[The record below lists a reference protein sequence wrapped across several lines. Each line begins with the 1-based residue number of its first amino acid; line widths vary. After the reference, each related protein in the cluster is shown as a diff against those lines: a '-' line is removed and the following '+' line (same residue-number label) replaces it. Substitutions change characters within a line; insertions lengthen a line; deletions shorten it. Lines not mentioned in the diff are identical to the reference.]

1 MATYKSIIDVET
13 VAQATEEMNVL
24 VEDAGTLKK
33 IPAGGMIGGS
43 GGGKKLVISYKKS
56 VEAPMSLRDNPTGTY
71 VSNMS
76 YDDFCSLINNGE
88 FEGGLYY
95 EYFEDFSEFEFL
107 CLNQIMQTLDYLTLV
122 FSGPYD
128 RNIILA
134 FYPNGQIIESSVDS

>member
-1 MATYKSIIDVET
+1 MANYKSIIDVES
-13 VAQATEEMNVL
+13 VEQATEAMNVL
-24 VEDAGTLKK
+24 VEDGGSLKK
-33 IPAGGMIGGS
+33 VPAGGMIGGS

-56 VEAPMSLRDNPTGTY
+56 AVAPMSLQENPTEEY

-76 YDDFCSLINNGE
+76 FDDFCSLISSGE

-95 EYFEDFSEFEFL
+95 EYFDDFSEFEFL
-107 CLNQIMQTLDYLTLV
+107 CLNQIMQTSDYLTLV